1 MPGQPPPCVGHADL
15 YDTALFDDATPTD
28 RQQAIHRAA
37 ALCASCP
44 TQCDQIVTA
53 DTKSAPLLR
62 LEADWTP
69 PQRRE
74 AAALSLRK
82 ASGGRRP
89 HKPRIGVDFEHYRP
103 DQRVAVWARMAAE
116 RAEEGMPPRLIAD
129 ELCVSVEVV
138 GRLLE
143 TRRGTVAA

>member
-1 MPGQPPPCVGHADL
+1 MTSQPPPCVGNAAL

-44 TQCDQIVTA
+44 IQCDQMVT
-53 DTKSAPLLR
+53 TTTAPRELVLLD
-62 LEADWTP
+62 LDWMPPAQEGRPDPTP
-69 PQRRE
+69 APQTVRRRR
-74 AAALSLRK
+74 AAVPSV
-82 ASGGRRP
+82 GREYV
-89 HKPRIGVDFEHYRP
+89 KP
-103 DQRVAVWARMAAE
+103 DQRIAVWARMAAE
-116 RAEEGMPPRLIAD
+116 RAATGMPLTLIAD